1 MAGIHL
7 HQISQPGQHAP
18 GVGFEQPFEMLD
30 ACHER
35 VERMLGLLGKIREHV
50 KQSGADPQARDAAR
64 DVMRYFDQAGP
75 HHHEDEERHVFP
87 PLLAQRDP
95 AVVAVVIQ
103 LKQDHREMEA
113 QWARVRVALMALV
126 KAGEGWPGFSADDQ
140 QCFDTYDALY
150 RRHLLDENGVVYPA
164 ARSVIRGAAL
174 EAMGAEMM
182 GRRGVFDGVHLP
194 PFRLLQ
200 ESRAL
205 HETRSRPDSQGP
217 S

>member
-50 KQSGADPQARDAAR
+50 KTHGADDQARDAAR

-87 PLLAQRDP
+87 ALLAQRDP

-103 LKQDHREMEA
+103 LQQDHKAMVVL
-113 QWARVRVALMALV
+113 WALV
-126 KAGEGWPGFSADDQ
+126 RAALSALVEAGDHWTGLSAEEA
-140 QCFDTYDALY
+140 QCFDAYDALY

-164 ARSVIRGAAL
+164 ARAVIRGEPL
-174 EAMGAEMM
+174 LAMSAEMM
-182 GRRGVFDGVHLP
+182 ARR
-194 PFRLLQ
+194 
-200 ESRAL
+200 RAV
-205 HETRSRPDSQGP
+205 D
-217 S
+217 